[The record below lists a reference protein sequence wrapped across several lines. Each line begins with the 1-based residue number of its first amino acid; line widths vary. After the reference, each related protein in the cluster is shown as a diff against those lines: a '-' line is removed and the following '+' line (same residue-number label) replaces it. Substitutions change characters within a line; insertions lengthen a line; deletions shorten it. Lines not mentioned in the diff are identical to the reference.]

1 MLEAT
6 TVIVALLVVL
16 CSLAALDLWRQMAI
30 KHEDSAYT
38 NYAKAVKFS
47 GDFWKLG
54 FRLEDLEVKAAFQ
67 HTYWLSIKHQ
77 INTALAPKF
86 KLDKNTLRQN
96 THNIAYTRQSRIT
109 LHNLLRNDS
118 SVYQINCGS
127 SGPLVRLG
135 VNDFR
140 TDSRDV
146 CQLFT
151 GTPGETLGPHAMF
164 EMVPYQN
171 GAFALR
177 SVSSSRFVRA
187 VPPPPDNSLAP
198 WKLVVGGTLV
208 GSAESF
214 RMTPDGKLYSGLMDG
229 FFTCGGF
236 GQMLSGSPGQYSQYN
251 SEVFV
256 LQAVGPEAVRSS
268 YQLLDLSNE
277 LMKVQTAYSRRNQKT
292 DRDIKSKAQE
302 ITGLENTTPVR
313 ICIGIPMTSRGTI
326 MSDVVDSPFWTN
338 IFDSFMKSV
347 DWRSNR
353 FVFRFYLGF
362 DKADELYDTGD
373 AWSDIR
379 EEFRHRATY
388 RMVEQLMD
396 EAAINAVLNDQ
407 LSLKLMHFDHLQ
419 DAPSQ
424 VVSQLMLSAYM
435 DNFDYFYQVNDDTII
450 KTPNWAP
457 QLVNTLAS
465 NPSIPN
471 FGVTGPSDTNN
482 GKIFTHSFVHRTHF
496 EVFGHLFPP
505 YFKNWW
511 SDDWITTVYG
521 AEHTF
526 RNDDVQIE
534 HNTNA
539 QKSNG
544 IMRYTVD
551 QSAQVELDTE
561 LRKGYVQ
568 VDQWLKKNKLP
579 RLSLPIVCGY
589 IPLVKYLAPGLKSS
603 SSKSAVTTDT
613 AVPGAAH
620 RS

>member
-1 MLEAT
+1 VASEGLESYSGSFVENGDSGAMLEAT

-30 KHEDSAYT
+30 KSDNYAYS

-47 GDFWKLG
+47 DDFWKLG

-67 HTYWLSIKHQ
+67 HTYWVAIKHQ
-77 INTALAPKF
+77 IDTALAPKF

-118 SVYQINCGS
+118 AVYQINCGS
-127 SGPLVRLG
+127 YGPLVRVG

-151 GTPGETLGPHAMF
+151 GTPGDTLGPNSMF
-164 EMVPYQN
+164 EMVPYQDE
-171 GAFALR
+171 AFALR
-177 SVSSSRFVRA
+177 SVSSGRFVRA
-187 VPPPPDNSLAP
+187 VPPPVDNALAP

-214 RMTPDGKLYSGLMDG
+214 RMTQGKLYSGLMDG

-236 GQMLSGSPGQYSQYN
+236 GQMLSGSPGEYSQYN
-251 SEVFV
+251 SEVFALHPV
-256 LQAVGPEAVRSS
+256 EAEAVRSS
-268 YQLLDLSNE
+268 YQLLDLSHQ
-277 LMKVQTAYSRRNQKT
+277 LIKVQSKYSEGNQKSEQ
-292 DRDIKSKAQE
+292 DVKSKAMA
-302 ITGLENTTPVR
+302 ITGLDNPNPVR

-338 IFDSFMKSV
+338 LFDSFMKSV

-353 FVFRFYLGF
+353 FIFRFYLGF

-388 RMVEQLMD
+388 RMLEQLMD
-396 EAAINAVLNDQ
+396 EAAINAVLDDQ
-407 LSLKLMHFDHLQ
+407 LSLKLQHFDHLQ

-435 DNFDYFYQVNDDTII
+435 DNFDYFYQVRGM
-450 KTPNWAP
+450 
-457 QLVNTLAS
+457 LVCWRQFCLC
-465 NPSIPN
+465 
-471 FGVTGPSDTNN
+471 V
-482 GKIFTHSFVHRTHF
+482 
-496 EVFGHLFPP
+496 
-505 YFKNWW
+505 
-511 SDDWITTVYG
+511 
-521 AEHTF
+521 
-526 RNDDVQIE
+526 
-534 HNTNA
+534 
-539 QKSNG
+539 
-544 IMRYTVD
+544 
-551 QSAQVELDTE
+551 
-561 LRKGYVQ
+561 
-568 VDQWLKKNKLP
+568 
-579 RLSLPIVCGY
+579 
-589 IPLVKYLAPGLKSS
+589 
-603 SSKSAVTTDT
+603 
-613 AVPGAAH
+613 
-620 RS
+620 